1 MQIFLSWQQK
11 FRLLIVITL
20 IGLGL
25 ITATSFWASRQV
37 NAALQ
42 ARENAMAFAGA
53 SSALMNDWLKLGIL
67 RKELTPTGSDEFLA
81 RIGALEQL
89 AGQFVR
95 QAQGLGESAIDE
107 SAQRIEAL
115 ILAET
120 VLQRSWLARSQQL
133 GLTPFQGQRQAL
145 SASAEQLEAITIS
158 LIQPLIA
165 AALSNQRNYL
175 STFDSDY
182 AAQAHGAIGEL
193 QAKLQEL
200 DWNNNQIGQTVA
212 AFSAAFAQADASIQ
226 QLRSLE
232 AQLAEQRQ
240 QTEQRILEQNRM
252 LQGGILA
259 STAQQAQRARHSANW
274 LMGLTSLCVAAFLLI
289 TLSQASRTLMAQLY
303 KVTRLLTQVAS
314 GDLTGSLTLGGNPK
328 DEFNQLGE
336 ACNRMIQGIG
346 RILCQVVEA
355 NRALT
360 ELHAYLGDSMRD
372 LGDNSSQVEIQTEQA
387 ASASQQICATINEM
401 AQRTSDVGNSTHS
414 AYESARLGST
424 VIDASVDNM
433 RQLSQLIQQTHAQVA
448 LLSQSSGKV
457 RGIIDVINSLAAQTN
472 LLALNAA
479 IEAARAGEAGR
490 GFSVVA
496 DEVRSLAQK
505 TVSATTDIAR
515 IIGDFNQQTQSID
528 GLMSNGLAL
537 AAQSEQHAGQ
547 VATAIEAITLSME
560 QLTGEMNQ
568 VVVAIEEISSTTGD
582 IAEKMEEINLHTGQT
597 KGLRLTLEQ
606 QTRGLSE
613 QIQALSQSAQ
623 QFQIG

>member
-1 MQIFLSWQQK
+1 MQIFLSWQEK

-20 IGLGL
+20 LGLGL

-37 NAALQ
+37 DAALQ
-42 ARENAMAFAGA
+42 GRENATAFAGA
-53 SSALMNDWLKLGIL
+53 SSALVNDWLKLGIL
-67 RKELTPTGSDEFLA
+67 RRELTPANSEEFLA
-81 RIGALEQL
+81 RIGTLEQL
-89 AGQFVR
+89 VEQFVR
-95 QAQGLGESAIDE
+95 QAHGLGNSAIGQ
-107 SAQRIEAL
+107 SAEQIEAL

-120 VLQRSWLARSQQL
+120 EQQRSWLGLSQQL

-145 SASAEQLEAITIS
+145 SVSAKQLEAITIG

-165 AALSNQRNYL
+165 ATLSNQRNYL

-182 AAQAHGAIGEL
+182 AAQTQSAIDEL
-193 QAKLQEL
+193 QAKVQEL
-200 DWNNNQIGQTVA
+200 DWGDNQIGQTVA
-212 AFSAAFAQADASIQ
+212 AFSTAFTQAHASIL
-226 QLRSLE
+226 QLRALE
-232 AQLAEQRQ
+232 ARLAEQRL

-252 LQGGILA
+252 LQDGILA
-259 STAQQAQRARHSANW
+259 STAQQTQQARHSANW
-274 LMGLTSLCVAAFLLI
+274 LMGMTSLCVAAFLLI
-289 TLSQASRTLMAQLY
+289 TLSQASRTLMAQLR
-303 KVTRLLTQVAS
+303 KVTLLLTQVAS
-314 GDLTGSLTLGGNPK
+314 GDLTGSLAIGNNPK

-336 ACNRMIQGIG
+336 TCNRMIQGIS

-360 ELHAYLGDSMRD
+360 ELHAYLGVSMRD

-424 VIDASVDNM
+424 VIAASVDNM
-433 RQLSQLIQQTHAQVA
+433 RRLSQLIQQTHAQVA

-457 RGIIDVINSLAAQTN
+457 RGIIDVINSLADQTN

-479 IEAARAGEAGR
+479 IEAARAGDAGR

-528 GLMSNGLAL
+528 GLMSNGLSL
-537 AAQSEQHAGQ
+537 AAQSEEHAGQ
-547 VATAIEAITLSME
+547 AATAIEAITLSME
-560 QLTGEMNQ
+560 QLSGEMNQ

-606 QTRGLSE
+606 QTHGLSE

>member
-20 IGLGL
+20 LGLGL

-37 NAALQ
+37 DTALQ
-42 ARENAMAFAGA
+42 ARENATAFAGA
-53 SSALMNDWLKLGIL
+53 SSALVNGWLKLGIL
-67 RKELTPTGSDEFLA
+67 RKELTPADSAAFLA

-89 AGQFVR
+89 AEQFVR
-95 QAQGLGESAIDE
+95 QAQGLDDSAISQ
-107 SAQRIEAL
+107 SAKQIEAL
-115 ILAET
+115 LLAET
-120 VLQRSWLARSQQL
+120 GLQRSWLALSQQL
-133 GLTPFQGQRQAL
+133 GLTPFQGQRQTL
-145 SASAEQLEAITIS
+145 SASAEQLEAITIG

-182 AAQAHGAIGEL
+182 AAQAHSAIGEL

-200 DWNNNQIGQTVA
+200 DWGNNQIGQTVT

-226 QLRSLE
+226 QLSALE
-232 AQLAEQRQ
+232 AQLAEQRE
-240 QTEQRILEQNRM
+240 QTEQRIVQQNLM
-252 LQGGILA
+252 LQDGILA

-274 LMGLTSLCVAAFLLI
+274 LMGLTSLCVALFLL
-289 TLSQASRTLMAQLY
+289 LSQASRTLMAQLH

-314 GDLTGSLTLGGNPK
+314 GDLTGRLAIGGNPK

-360 ELHAYLGDSMRD
+360 ELHAYLGVSMRD
-372 LGDNSSQVEIQTEQA
+372 LGDNSSQVEIQTAQA

-424 VIDASVDNM
+424 VIAASVDNM
-433 RQLSQLIQQTHAQVA
+433 RRLSQLIQQTHAQVA

-457 RGIIDVINSLAAQTN
+457 RGIIDVINSLADQTN

-479 IEAARAGEAGR
+479 IEAARAGDAGR
-490 GFSVVA
+490 GFSMVA

-528 GLMSNGLAL
+528 GLMSNGLSL
-537 AAQSEQHAGQ
+537 AVQSEEHAGQ
-547 VATAIEAITLSME
+547 VATAIEAITQSME
-560 QLTGEMNQ
+560 QLSGEMNQ

-582 IAEKMEEINLHTGQT
+582 IAEKMAEINLHTGQT

-606 QTRGLSE
+606 QTHSLSE
-613 QIQALSQSAQ
+613 QIQALSQSAR

>member
-20 IGLGL
+20 LGLGL

-42 ARENAMAFAGA
+42 ARENATAFAGA
-53 SSALMNDWLKLGIL
+53 SSALVNDWLKLGIL
-67 RKELTPTGSDEFLA
+67 RRELTPAGGEEFLA
-81 RIGALEQL
+81 RIDALEQL

-95 QAQGLGESAIDE
+95 QAHGLGDSAIGQ
-107 SAQRIEAL
+107 SAKQIEAL

-120 VLQRSWLARSQQL
+120 GQQRSWLALSRQL
-133 GLTPFQGQRQAL
+133 GLTPFHGQRQAL
-145 SASAEQLEAITIS
+145 AVSAKQLEAITIG

-182 AAQAHGAIGEL
+182 AAQAHSAIGEL
-193 QAKLQEL
+193 QTKLQEL
-200 DWNNNQIGQTVA
+200 DWGDNQIGQTVT

-226 QLRSLE
+226 QLRDLE
-232 AQLAEQRQ
+232 AQLAEQRW
-240 QTEQRILEQNRM
+240 QTEQRILEQNRT
-252 LQGGILA
+252 LQDGILA
-259 STAQQAQRARHSANW
+259 STAEQAQRARHSANW
-274 LMGLTSLCVAAFLLI
+274 LMGLTSLCVALFLLL
-289 TLSQASRTLMAQLY
+289 TLSEASRTLMAQLH

-314 GDLTGSLTLGGNPK
+314 GDLTGSLAIGNNPK

-336 ACNRMIQGIG
+336 ACNRMIQGIS

-360 ELHAYLGDSMRD
+360 ELHAYLGVSMRD

-433 RQLSQLIQQTHAQVA
+433 RRLSQLIQQTHAQVA

-457 RGIIDVINSLAAQTN
+457 RGIIDVINSLADQTN

-479 IEAARAGEAGR
+479 IEAARAGDAGR

-537 AAQSEQHAGQ
+537 AAQSEEHAGQ
-547 VATAIEAITLSME
+547 VATAIEAITQSME
-560 QLTGEMNQ
+560 QLSGEMNQ

-606 QTRGLSE
+606 QTHCLSE

-623 QFQIG
+623 QFQID

>member
-11 FRLLIVITL
+11 FRLLTVITL
-20 IGLGL
+20 LGLGL

-37 NAALQ
+37 HAALQ
-42 ARENAMAFAGA
+42 ARENATEFAGA
-53 SSALMNDWLKLGIL
+53 SSVLVNDWLKLGIL
-67 RKELTPTGSDEFLA
+67 RRELTPANSEEFLA

-89 AGQFVR
+89 AEQFVR
-95 QAQGLGESAIDE
+95 QAQGLDDNAIDQ
-107 SAQRIEAL
+107 SADQIEAL
-115 ILAET
+115 ILAEAGQ
-120 VLQRSWLARSQQL
+120 QRRWLALSRQL
-133 GLTPFQGQRQAL
+133 GLTPFQGQRQTLA
-145 SASAEQLEAITIS
+145 ASAKQLEAITIG

-165 AALSNQRNYL
+165 ATLSNQRNYL
-175 STFDSDY
+175 ATSDSDY
-182 AAQAHGAIGEL
+182 AAQAHSAISEL

-200 DWNNNQIGQTVA
+200 DWSDNQIGQTVA
-212 AFSAAFAQADASIQ
+212 TFSAAFAQADASIQ

-240 QTEQRILEQNRM
+240 QTEQRILEQNLM
-252 LQGGILA
+252 LQDGILA
-259 STAQQAQRARHSANW
+259 STAQQARQARHSANW
-274 LMGLTSLCVAAFLLI
+274 LMGLTSLCVALFLLV

-303 KVTRLLTQVAS
+303 KVTHLLTQVAS
-314 GDLTGSLTLGGNPK
+314 GDLTGSLAVGGNPK

-346 RILCQVVEA
+346 RILSQVVEA
-355 NRALT
+355 NRALS
-360 ELHAYLGDSMRD
+360 ELHAYLRDSMRD
-372 LGDNSSQVEIQTEQA
+372 LGDNSSQVEMQTEQA

-433 RQLSQLIQQTHAQVA
+433 RRLSQLIQQTHAQVA

-457 RGIIDVINSLAAQTN
+457 RGIIDVINSLAEQTN

-479 IEAARAGEAGR
+479 IEAARAGDAGR

-528 GLMSNGLAL
+528 GLMSSGLAL
-537 AAQSEQHAGQ
+537 AAQSEEHAGQ
-547 VATAIEAITLSME
+547 VASAIETITQSME

-582 IAEKMEEINLHTGQT
+582 IAEKMEEINLYTGQT

-606 QTRGLSE
+606 QTQGLSE

>member
-20 IGLGL
+20 LGLGL

-42 ARENAMAFAGA
+42 ARENATAFAGA
-53 SSALMNDWLKLGIL
+53 SSALINDWLKLGIL
-67 RKELTPTGSDEFLA
+67 RRELTPANSEEFLA

-89 AGQFVR
+89 VEQFVS
-95 QAQGLGESAIDE
+95 QAHGLDDSAIGQ
-107 SAQRIEAL
+107 SAEQIEAL

-120 VLQRSWLARSQQL
+120 GQQRNWLALSQQL

-145 SASAEQLEAITIS
+145 SVSAQQLEAITIG

-182 AAQAHGAIGEL
+182 AAQTQSAIGEL
-193 QAKLQEL
+193 QAKVQEL
-200 DWNNNQIGQTVA
+200 DWGDNQIGQTVV
-212 AFSAAFAQADASIQ
+212 AFSAAFAQADESIL

-240 QTEQRILEQNRM
+240 QTEQRVGQQNLM
-252 LQGGILA
+252 LQDGLLA

-274 LMGLTSLCVAAFLLI
+274 LMGLTSLCVTLLLLV
-289 TLSQASRTLMAQLY
+289 TLSQASRTLMAQLH

-314 GDLTGSLTLGGNPK
+314 GDLTDRLAIGGNPK

-336 ACNRMIQGIG
+336 TCNRMIQGIG

-360 ELHAYLGDSMRD
+360 ELHAYLGVSMRD
-372 LGDNSSQVEIQTEQA
+372 LGDNSRQVEIQTEQA

-433 RQLSQLIQQTHAQVA
+433 RWLSQLIQQTHAQVA

-457 RGIIDVINSLAAQTN
+457 HGIIDVINSLADQTN

-479 IEAARAGEAGR
+479 IEAARAGDAGR

-528 GLMSNGLAL
+528 GLMSSGLAL
-537 AAQSEQHAGQ
+537 AAQSEEHAGQ
-547 VATAIEAITLSME
+547 VATAIETITLSME
-560 QLTGEMNQ
+560 QLSGEMNQ

-606 QTRGLSE
+606 QTHSLSE
-613 QIQALSQSAQ
+613 QIQVLSQSAR

>member
-11 FRLLIVITL
+11 FRLLTVITL
-20 IGLGL
+20 LGLGL

-53 SSALMNDWLKLGIL
+53 SSSLMNDWLKLGIL
-67 RKELTPTGSDEFLA
+67 RKELTPASSKEFLT
-81 RIGALEQL
+81 RIGALEQRT
-89 AGQFVR
+89 GQFVR
-95 QAQGLGESAIDE
+95 QAQELGDNAISQSAEQIE
-107 SAQRIEAL
+107 TRIL
-115 ILAET
+115 SET
-120 VLQRSWLARSQQL
+120 NLQRNWLALSQQL
-133 GLTPFQGQRQAL
+133 GLTPFEGQRQAL
-145 SASAEQLEAITIS
+145 AASATQLEAITIS
-158 LIQPLIA
+158 LIQPMIA
-165 AALSNQRNYL
+165 TALSNQRNYL

-182 AAQAHGAIGEL
+182 AAQAHSAIDEL
-193 QAKLQEL
+193 QAKLREL
-200 DWNNNQIGQTVA
+200 DWNDNQIGQTVA
-212 AFSAAFAQADASIQ
+212 AFGAAFVQADASIQ
-226 QLRSLE
+226 QLRELE
-232 AQLAEQRQ
+232 AQLIEQREE
-240 QTEQRILEQNRM
+240 TEQRILEQNRM
-252 LQGGILA
+252 LRDGILA
-259 STAQQAQRARHSANW
+259 STARQAQQARQSANW
-274 LMGLTSLCVAAFLLI
+274 LMGLTSLGVATFLLV
-289 TLSQASRTLMAQLY
+289 TLSQASRTLLARLQD
-303 KVTRLLTQVAS
+303 VTRLLTRVAS
-314 GDLTGSLTLGGNPK
+314 GDLTGNLASGRNPR
-328 DEFNQLGE
+328 DEFNQLAE
-336 ACNRMIQGIG
+336 ASNRMIQGIG
-346 RILCQVVEA
+346 RILRQVVEA

-360 ELHAYLGDSMRD
+360 ELHAYLGESMRD

-401 AQRTSDVGNSTHS
+401 AQRTSDVGNSTHN

-433 RQLSQLIQQTHAQVA
+433 HQLSQMIQQTHAQVA

-457 RGIIDVINSLAAQTN
+457 RGIIDVINSLADQTN

-479 IEAARAGEAGR
+479 IEAARAGDAGR

-528 GLMSNGLAL
+528 SLMSSGLAL

-547 VATAIEAITLSME
+547 VATAIEAITQSME

-606 QTRGLSE
+606 QTHGLAE